1 MIDKYG
7 LGQVFKEKDTTV
19 INNMT
24 GWNFRAY
31 KRIKNPTWPTDT
43 RCLAHTEDGNTWEVW
58 SWNKAIDNYGSFPN
72 MLEAM
77 RLSIQPQMREF
88 AQTAPNKCMLCAS
101 EDTLSVDHK
110 DKPFIT
116 MVRDFLKDHPGM
128 TDAVQNDASGAG
140 WFIADETIK
149 ETWVLYHKVNAT
161 YQILC
166 KSCNSKKGARS

>member
-1 MIDKYG
+1 
-7 LGQVFKEKDTTV
+7 
-19 INNMT
+19 
-24 GWNFRAY
+24 
-31 KRIKNPTWPTDT
+31 
-43 RCLAHTEDGNTWEVW
+43 
-58 SWNKAIDNYGSFPN
+58 
-72 MLEAM
+72 
-77 RLSIQPQMREF
+77 
-88 AQTAPNKCMLCAS
+88 MLCAS